1 MAVNVHRY
9 EADSNK
15 LVGYLTP
22 FFIRGKKVLQFLSAI
37 CSPLNDVNATFTSW
51 AKEMIEDAV
60 TTTQPIIL
68 IWSLNERF
76 RKYFNDSNSSFQV
89 RLFGG
94 GTQYIYETQEE
105 LAKYPDTD
113 DIYLPEDI
121 NDTVVTDTLK
131 IVIFNANE
139 DVFDNDDITI
149 IAPSHNTL
157 LGDTEYRRRI
167 NQRIK
172 TYLVY
177 DTGYNIA
184 INKD

>member
-37 CSPLNDVNATFTSW
+37 CSPLNDVNAAFTSW
-51 AKEMIEDAV
+51 VKGVIEDAV
-60 TTTQPIIL
+60 TTTQPVIL

-76 RKYFNDSNSSFQV
+76 RRYFKNSSDSFQI

-94 GTQYIYETQEE
+94 GNEYIYETQEE
-105 LAKYPDTD
+105 LALYPDTL

-121 NDTVVTDTLK
+121 KDTVVTDTLK
-131 IVIFNANE
+131 ITIFNKNE
-139 DVFDNDDITI
+139 DVFDNDDTTI
-149 IAPSHNTL
+149 IAPAHNTL
-157 LGDTEYRRRI
+157 LGDTEYKRRI

-172 TYLVY
+172 TYLTY
-177 DTGYNIA
+177 YTEYNIA
-184 INKD
+184 INQD